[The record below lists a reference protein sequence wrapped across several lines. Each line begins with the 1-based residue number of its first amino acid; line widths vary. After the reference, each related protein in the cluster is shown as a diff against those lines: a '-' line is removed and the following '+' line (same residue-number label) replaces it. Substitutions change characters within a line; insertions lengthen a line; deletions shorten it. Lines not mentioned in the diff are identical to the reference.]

1 MTRNISRT
9 LVATVA
15 ACLLAFSSLGHARA
29 IDESPSA
36 LAMAGDAVFVRP
48 VLLATTIVGS
58 AVYLVSLPF
67 SLLGGNAE
75 EAGEVWLLV
84 RRKQPSFG
92 AWVAPNLAGS
102 PKQSNSPEINPPTAA
117 LPCTLS
123 VIFRLASGRNL
134 RQPDENF
141 SGCFYL

>member
-1 MTRNISRT
+1 MIRNISRT

-15 ACLLAFSSLGHARA
+15 ACLLAFSSVGHARA

-58 AVYLVSLPF
+58 VVYLVSLPF

-75 EAGEVWLLV
+75 EAGDVLV
-84 RRKQPSFG
+84 VGPAKATFVRCLG
-92 AWVAPNLAGS
+92 
-102 PKQSNSPEINPPTAA
+102 
-117 LPCTLS
+117 CTK
-123 VIFRLASGRNL
+123 SGRKAEPVEQTGN
-134 RQPDENF
+134 
-141 SGCFYL
+141 